1 MVTVINQ
8 TMARALW
15 PNRTPIGERV
25 CMEVSEKPCFEIV
38 GIAQDA
44 RWSTL
49 QGDPTMQMYFPL
61 EQSPTTVPI
70 RVLYLRTTGDPTRV
84 IASVQREVRAIA
96 PRVSYAN
103 VTLFTEA
110 LEPQL
115 RPWRLGAT
123 VFTVF
128 GVLAIVLAALG
139 LYGVISYDV
148 AQRTR
153 ELGVRIALGARSTSV
168 VWLVVG
174 QGMRVAG
181 VGIAAGLVIA
191 LAAGRWVGPLLFDT
205 APRDPIVL
213 GSVAFT
219 LFGVAVLASLIPAWR
234 ATRVPPG
241 TALRAE

>member
-1 MVTVINQ
+1 
-8 TMARALW
+8 
-15 PNRTPIGERV
+15 
-25 CMEVSEKPCFEIV
+25 
-38 GIAQDA
+38 
-44 RWSTL
+44 
-49 QGDPTMQMYFPL
+49 
-61 EQSPTTVPI
+61 
-70 RVLYLRTTGDPTRV
+70 
-84 IASVQREVRAIA
+84 
-96 PRVSYAN
+96 
-103 VTLFTEA
+103 
-110 LEPQL
+110 
-115 RPWRLGAT
+115 
-123 VFTVF
+123 
-128 GVLAIVLAALG
+128 
-139 LYGVISYDV
+139 VISYDV